1 MAFTKKVTF
10 SKSNLTTN
18 LETLVNLE
26 PSFGVMLEI
35 KTIPNY
41 LHGHTV
47 STVRL
52 IWLIYWNKFGKKE
65 CELEV
70 LILTGPKKCQILQ
83 RKKIQLK
90 THFVKR
96 VWILSPNSFWSG
108 WTVYKIRHLIVRIT
122 AWWNFFTNLFSNP
135 WFLGSH
141 SHSLDLNTIVW

>member
-65 CELEV
+65 CELKV
-70 LILTGPKKCQILQ
+70 LILTGPKNARVNKIKKYNSKLIL
-83 RKKIQLK
+83 
-90 THFVKR
+90 
-96 VWILSPNSFWSG
+96 
-108 WTVYKIRHLIVRIT
+108 
-122 AWWNFFTNLFSNP
+122 
-135 WFLGSH
+135 
-141 SHSLDLNTIVW
+141 

>member
-18 LETLVNLE
+18 LETLKNLE
-26 PSFGVMLEI
+26 PSFGVILEI

-65 CELEV
+65 CKLEV

-83 RKKIQLK
+83 RKKIQFK

-96 VWILSPNSFWSG
+96 V
-108 WTVYKIRHLIVRIT
+108 
-122 AWWNFFTNLFSNP
+122 
-135 WFLGSH
+135 
-141 SHSLDLNTIVW
+141 

>member
-18 LETLVNLE
+18 LETLKNLE
-26 PSFGVMLEI
+26 PSFGVILEI

-47 STVRL
+47 STVPL

-70 LILTGPKKCQILQ
+70 LILTGPKKCQINK
-83 RKKIQLK
+83 KKIQFK

-96 VWILSPNSFWSG
+96 V
-108 WTVYKIRHLIVRIT
+108 
-122 AWWNFFTNLFSNP
+122 
-135 WFLGSH
+135 
-141 SHSLDLNTIVW
+141 

>member
-1 MAFTKKVTF
+1 MPGKKKWFLQKKVTF

-26 PSFGVMLEI
+26 PTFGIMLEI

-83 RKKIQLK
+83 RKKIQFK

-96 VWILSPNSFWSG
+96 V
-108 WTVYKIRHLIVRIT
+108 
-122 AWWNFFTNLFSNP
+122 
-135 WFLGSH
+135 
-141 SHSLDLNTIVW
+141 